1 MPERRNLAGMKDVLK
16 AIELVGKIES
26 TLLVAA
32 IARVTHDIGIAE
44 QLAQDAQANAL
55 ELLPED
61 NIPKI
66 PACGQ

>member
-44 QLAQDAQANAL
+44 QLAQDAQANAI